1 MAKNARKAAL
11 KQTSR
16 KELKKSH
23 IEEISQEGVIDEEM
37 TFCLGCF
44 IELAES
50 LEGREDK
57 ANKKT
62 AKEIRTAC

>member
-16 KELKKSH
+16 KELKKTHVEEVSQ
-23 IEEISQEGVIDEEM
+23 EEIVDEEM

-50 LEGREDK
+50 LEGREGK
-57 ANKKT
+57 ANKRT
-62 AKEIRTAC
+62 EKEIRTAC